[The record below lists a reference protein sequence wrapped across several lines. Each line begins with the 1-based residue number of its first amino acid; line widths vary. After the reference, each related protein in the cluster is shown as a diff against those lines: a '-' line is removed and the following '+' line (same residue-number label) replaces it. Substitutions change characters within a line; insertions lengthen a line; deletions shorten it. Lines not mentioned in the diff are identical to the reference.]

1 MSAPKSNME
10 QFSFQAEMKQLLHL
24 ITHSLYTHREIF
36 LRELISNA
44 SDALNKLHFAS
55 LTDAKVLGD
64 DTELIIKIELDETNK
79 TLSISDN
86 GIGMNKNE
94 LKDNIGTIAKSGT
107 MKFMKNLTGDQ
118 KKDSDLIGR
127 FGVGFYSVFM
137 VADKVTLETKS
148 YKSGKAYRWTSKGT
162 GSYTV
167 EPIDKKGRGTKIS
180 FKFRKDAEE
189 FATKYRIESIIR
201 KYSDFVSFP
210 IEFNDETANKA
221 KAIWTRD
228 KKEVKEEEYTDF
240 YKYIAHKTTDPLT
253 TLHLSVE
260 APAQFKAILFVPREG
275 DISLFDRD
283 NLDTKLHLYVK
294 RVFIQDDCKDLLPG
308 YLRFVRGVVDS
319 EDLSLNISRE
329 VTQHS
334 SILSKINKYLVRK
347 LLGEFQSWANSDKEK
362 YKTFWEAFGNHIKEG
377 IHTDFMNRDKL
388 IKLFRCHSSVSP
400 DELTSLEEYTQRMGT
415 DQKEIYYVY
424 GKNKTAIELS
434 PNMEY
439 FRKNNIEV
447 LYLYEEIDDF
457 IMPSIGEFEGKKIV
471 EINQAD
477 LEFKSSEKQGEKQED
492 SGITDAAKKKLLGY
506 FKDILGNKV
515 EEVIESKRLIDS
527 PCTLVNP
534 KDGMS
539 AHMERM
545 MRGIDSSFQRG
556 KRTFEINFNNPLIQ
570 QLSKIQ
576 QEFPQD
582 SLLKDCIEQLYDTA
596 ALQDGSIDEP
606 VNMIPRTIKM
616 METATQLHLNSIQE
630 DQSA

>member
-10 QFSFQAEMKQLLHL
+10 KFAFQAEMKQLLHL
-24 ITHSLYTHREIF
+24 ITHSLYSHREIF

-55 LTDAKVLGD
+55 LTDAKVLRD
-64 DTELIIKIELDETNK
+64 DTDLKINIELDEEAK

-107 MKFMKNLTGDQ
+107 MKFMKNLAGDQ

-137 VADKVTLETKS
+137 VADQVALESRS
-148 YKSGKAYRWTSKGT
+148 YKSGKAYRWVSKGT
-162 GSYTV
+162 GSYTI
-167 EPIDKKGRGTKIS
+167 EPIEKKDRGTKIS

-189 FATKYRIESIIR
+189 FASKYRIESIIK

-210 IEFNDETANKA
+210 IEFNNETANKA

-228 KKEVKEEEYTDF
+228 KKEVKNEEYADF
-240 YKYIAHKTTDPLT
+240 YKYIAHKSDDPLT

-260 APAQFKAILFVPREG
+260 APAQFKAILFVPQEG
-275 DISLFDRD
+275 DIRLFERD
-283 NLDTKLHLYVK
+283 NLDPKLHLYVK
-294 RVFIQDDCKDLLPG
+294 RVFIQDDCKDLLPS

-319 EDLSLNISRE
+319 EDLPLNISRE

-347 LLGEFQSWANSDKEK
+347 LLGAFQSWADSDKEK
-362 YKTFWEAFGNHIKEG
+362 YEKFWKAFGNHIKEG
-377 IHTDFMNRDKL
+377 IHTDFKNRDKL
-388 IKLFRCHSSVSP
+388 IKLFRSYSSLHP
-400 DELTSLEEYTQRMGT
+400 DELTSLDEYIKRMGV

-439 FRKNNIEV
+439 FRKNKIEV

-457 IMPSIGEFEGKKIV
+457 IMPSIGEFQGKKIV
-471 EINQAD
+471 EINKAD
-477 LEFKSSEKQGEKQED
+477 LEFETSEKQKDKQED
-492 SGITDAAKKKLLGY
+492 SGISKSVRKKLLGY
-506 FKDILGNKV
+506 FKDILNEKIEDV
-515 EEVIESKRLIDS
+515 VESKRLIDS

-534 KDGMS
+534 KDGMN
-539 AHMERM
+539 AHMERL
-545 MRGIDSSFQRG
+545 MRGIDYSYQKS

-576 QEFPQD
+576 EQFPQD
-582 SLLKDCIEQLYDTA
+582 QLLKDCIEQLYETA
-596 ALQDGSIDEP
+596 ALRDGSLDDPI
-606 VNMIPRTIKM
+606 NLIPRAIKM
-616 METATQLHLNSIQE
+616 METATELHLNSMAQN
-630 DQSA
+630 D